1 MYSSILLLDIVLS
14 YDSHE
19 VVTYSSIQHGFHN
32 IVWIAEI
39 GTFLVCDR
47 KWPRKKCGYS
57 FKRIWLFCL
66 VESELNLSLY
76 FLLMQFCILGSMS

>member
-19 VVTYSSIQHGFHN
+19 VVTYSSIQHSFHD
-32 IVWIAEI
+32 IVWISEI
-39 GTFLVCDR
+39 GSFLVSHR
-47 KWPRKKCGYS
+47 KWPIKKCEYS
-57 FKRIWLFCL
+57 FKIIWLFCL

-76 FLLMQFCILGSMS
+76 FLHMQFCILGSMS